1 MKGPDVMTLD
11 DFPCLLPQAAVGGHP
26 VRVVHALRPA
36 QMPQLAALTDG
47 RAAAFATDMGFGA
60 KYGEVLLLP
69 GDQGVES
76 ALLGL
81 GDGRDD
87 GGCDP
92 FVFGALP
99 PRLPAGA
106 WRVQAPADIGA
117 GDIVLGFC
125 LGAYRMPAFGRAQSS
140 DSDGPR
146 LVVTEQAVAAA
157 EVAACICQGRDLIN
171 TPPNLMGPMDLADA
185 ARLTL
190 SALGA
195 DVKVIT
201 GEELLRDYPTVAHVG
216 MGSDRPPCVVVAQ
229 WRGSGADVNAPLLSL
244 AGKGVCFDTG
254 GYDIKPASSMLRMK
268 KDMGGAAL
276 MLSLARLVM
285 LRDLPLRLE
294 LRLGCVENSVS
305 GHAMRPSDV
314 IVTRS
319 GQTVEV
325 GNTDAEGR
333 LVLCDLLSAACDSG
347 PDLLIDAA
355 TLTGAARVALGPDL
369 PALFCN
375 DDAVA
380 VHLLAAGDMCADPMW
395 RLPLWNGYRE
405 WLRSPV
411 ADMNNISSR
420 PMAGAVTAALFLQ
433 NFVKTGVRWAHI
445 DTYGW
450 NDSARPGR
458 PEGGESLCLRATYGG
473 ILKIFDFD
481 GIKDD

>member
-1 MKGPDVMTLD
+1 MTFD
-11 DFPCLLPQAAVGGHP
+11 DFPGLLPDAAAGDLP

-36 QMPQLAALTDG
+36 QLPQLADLIGAG
-47 RAAAFATDMGFGA
+47 AAAFATDAGFGA
-60 KYGEVLLLP
+60 AHGQVLLLP
-69 GDQGVES
+69 GDSGVES

-81 GDGRDD
+81 GDDPQ
-87 GGCDP
+87 GGACDP
-92 FVFGALP
+92 FVYGALP
-99 PRLPAGA
+99 TQLPAGA
-106 WRVQAPADIGA
+106 WRVQAPPDVGE

-125 LGAYRMPAFGRAQSS
+125 LGGYRMPVFGRTPSG
-140 DSDGPR
+140 DGADVR
-146 LVVTEQAVAAA
+146 LVVTPQAMAAA
-157 EVAACICQGRDLIN
+157 QVAACMCQARDLIN
-171 TPPNLMGPMDLADA
+171 TPPNLMGPEELAQA
-185 ARLTL
+185 ARATL
-190 SALGA
+190 EPLGA
-195 DVKVIT
+195 KVRVVT
-201 GEELLRDYPTVAHVG
+201 GEALRAAYPTVAHVG
-216 MGSDRPPCVVVAQ
+216 MGSDRPPCVVVAE
-229 WRGSGADVNAPLLSL
+229 WRGSTADAAAPLLSL

-276 MLSLARLVM
+276 MLVLARLVM

-333 LVLCDLLSAACDSG
+333 LVLCDLLSEASDSA
-347 PDLLIDAA
+347 PDLLLDAA

-369 PALFCN
+369 PALFSN

-380 VHLLAAGDMCADPMW
+380 ADLLAAGDMCADPMW
-395 RLPLWNGYRE
+395 RLPLWNGYRA

-458 PEGGESLCLRATYGG
+458 PEGGESLCLRAAYGG
-473 ILKIFDFD
+473 ILKIFN
-481 GIKDD
+481 I

>member
-1 MKGPDVMTLD
+1 MTFE
-11 DFPCLLPQAAVGGHP
+11 DFPCLLPEAAAGDLP

-36 QMPQLAALTDG
+36 QLPQLADLIGGA
-47 RAAAFATDMGFGA
+47 AAAFATDAGFGA
-60 KYGEVLLLP
+60 THGQVLLLP
-69 GDQGVES
+69 GEKGVDA

-81 GDGRDD
+81 GDGPQDEA
-87 GGCDP
+87 CDP
-92 FVFGALP
+92 FVYGVLP
-99 PRLPAGA
+99 AHLPAGA
-106 WRVQAPADIGA
+106 WRVQAPAGVTAD
-117 GDIVLGFC
+117 DIVLGFC
-125 LGAYRMPAFGRAQSS
+125 LGGYRMPAFGRTQPDTGAQA
-140 DSDGPR
+140 R
-146 LVVTEQAVAAA
+146 LVVTPQAIGAAQ
-157 EVAACICQGRDLIN
+157 VAACMCQARDLIN
-171 TPPNLMGPMDLADA
+171 TPPNLMGPDDLARA
-185 ARLTL
+185 ARTTL
-190 SALGA
+190 EPLGA
-195 DVKVIT
+195 QVRVVT
-201 GEELLRDYPTVAHVG
+201 GEALQAAYPTVAHVG
-216 MGSDRPPCVVVAQ
+216 MGSDRPPCVVVAE
-229 WRGSGADVNAPLLSL
+229 WRGSAADATAPLLSL

-276 MLSLARLVM
+276 MLALARLIM

-333 LVLCDLLSAACDSG
+333 LVLCDLLSEACDSA
-347 PDLLIDAA
+347 PDLLLDAA

-369 PALFCN
+369 PALFSN

-380 VHLLAAGDMCADPMW
+380 VDLLAAGDMCADPMW
-395 RLPLWNGYRE
+395 RLPLWNGYRT

-473 ILKIFDFD
+473 ILKIFNIEDIM
-481 GIKDD
+481 GQ